1 MGSSTGM
8 LVLATAAVLVLGGF
22 EPSNSVSAAGAG
34 TGEAEHP
41 NPLHDVHCLEA
52 GMAGRLSQLTPQ
64 DDRGT
69 SADFK
74 TM

>member
-1 MGSSTGM
+1 MGRSTGM
-8 LVLATAAVLVLGGF
+8 LVVATAVLVLEIF
-22 EPSNSVSAAGAG
+22 ETSNSVSAAGAG

-52 GMAGRLSQLTPQ
+52 GMAGRPCQLTPQ